1 MKIPPTVLI
10 GLHVLARRG
19 LAHGIGGPQESR
31 RCEALDAFD
40 PQIDA
45 VGLELQLK
53 VDILDERRRARE
65 GRAKL
70 FTGEDRHVERMLAGV
85 RRTESQD
92 RCQNPRVPGPA
103 AGAPKTVAIS
113 KTVMSRTML
122 PSDANPYGNVHGGE
136 VMKLIDEVAGAA
148 ATRHARA
155 RVVTARIDELSFLA
169 PVYVGHLVTA
179 KASVNHVGRTSM
191 EIGVRVEAEDML
203 TGNVVHVASA
213 YLVFVATDERGQPV
227 PLPPLVAETDDER
240 RRLSAAEARRALRLR
255 RPRTA

>member
-1 MKIPPTVLI
+1 MPT
-10 GLHVLARRG
+10 
-19 LAHGIGGPQESR
+19 
-31 RCEALDAFD
+31 DA
-40 PQIDA
+40 
-45 VGLELQLK
+45 
-53 VDILDERRRARE
+53 
-65 GRAKL
+65 
-70 FTGEDRHVERMLAGV
+70 
-85 RRTESQD
+85 
-92 RCQNPRVPGPA
+92 
-103 AGAPKTVAIS
+103 KTVAGS

-136 VMKLIDEVAGAA
+136 VMKLIDAAAGAA

-213 YLVFVATDERGQPV
+213 YLVFVATDDRGRAV

-240 RRLSAAEARRALRLR
+240 RRMKAAESRRALRLQ